1 MVDVKKLSPS
11 PLESLRQGNWFK
23 LICGAS
29 FQDLPTIRSLSLVYT
44 LAGADCLDLA
54 ADEAVIIAAQ
64 EGVKTAQSLG
74 AVSSPFHMVSIN
86 TGEDPH
92 FRKAFFNP
100 ALCPPDC
107 QRPCETI
114 CPAQAIHAE
123 VITQRCYGCGRC
135 LPVCPE
141 QIITTQARILH
152 PPQVMEL
159 VKERGIDALEIHTQ
173 VGHGEDFQKLWQAI
187 APHSHHLKLLAISCQ
202 DHKDLLEYL
211 YYINKTIQPL
221 PCPLVWQTDG
231 RPMSGDIGKG
241 TTHSTIR
248 MAEKVLKSSLP
259 GYIQLAGGTN
269 AHTVEKLKNL
279 HLREAIA
286 GIAYGSYPRS
296 QLLPILD
303 GLEKKQKRLED
314 CPELLRAAVRQAQE
328 LVATLKD

>member
-64 EGVKTAQSLG
+64 EGIRAAQSLG
-74 AVSSPFHMVSIN
+74 AVSSPFQMVSIN

-100 ALCPPDC
+100 TLCPTDC
-107 QRPCETI
+107 QRPCEAI
-114 CPAQAIHAE
+114 CPAQAIHGE

-135 LPVCPE
+135 LPICPE

-159 VKERGIDALEIHTQ
+159 VKEQGIDALEIHTQ
-173 VGHGEDFQKLWQAI
+173 VGQGDDFQRLWQAI
-187 APHSHHLKLLAISCQ
+187 APYSHHLKLLAISCQ
-202 DHKDLLEYL
+202 DHNDLLEYL

-279 HLREAIA
+279 HLRAAIA
-286 GIAYGSYPRS
+286 GIAYGSYART

-303 GLEKKQKRLED
+303 GLEEKQKLLED
-314 CPELLRAAVRQAQE
+314 CPELLKAAVRQARE
-328 LVATLKD
+328 LVATLKE